1 MKIVTIVAPSSAGK
15 DLILKKLIERNYVQ
29 PIISDTSRVIR
40 SGELQGRE
48 YNFLTDKQIQQK
60 INNHEYIEKREYKV
74 QNGDIWIYGVNKN
87 SFDTN
92 SDITYAVILDF
103 NGLKQMEEY
112 LYSLG
117 EGESLISIYI
127 DVPLQER
134 LKRSLQR
141 EGLMSDEQCLE
152 ICRRALD
159 DDIHVKIAKDYCN
172 YVINN
177 EGDINNT
184 VDRIIDI
191 LESESEN

>member
-1 MKIVTIVAPSSAGK
+1 MKMIVLVAPSSAGK
-15 DLILKKLIERNYVQ
+15 DLILKKLIEKNYVQ
-29 PIISDTSRVIR
+29 PIISDTSRPIR
-40 SGELQGRE
+40 NGEIDGRE

-60 INNHEYIEKREYKV
+60 INNQEYIEKREYKV

-87 SFDTN
+87 SFDVN

-103 NGLKQMEEY
+103 NGLNQMEEY

-117 EGESLISIYI
+117 ENDSLISIYI

-141 EGLMSDEQCLE
+141 EGNLTDEQSLE
-152 ICRRALD
+152 ICRRAIS

-177 EGDINNT
+177 EGDIDNT
-184 VDRIIDI
+184 INRIIDI